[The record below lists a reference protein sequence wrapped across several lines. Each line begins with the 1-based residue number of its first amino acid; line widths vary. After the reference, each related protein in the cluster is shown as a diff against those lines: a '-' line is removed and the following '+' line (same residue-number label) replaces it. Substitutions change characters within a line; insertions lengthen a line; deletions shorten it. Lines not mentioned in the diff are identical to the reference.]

1 MDFINQKLN
10 IEQYDIKMIKK
21 MFCLASD
28 TNIFYNE
35 YTLMDVEEAKKAVY
49 LDLLRKNN
57 LENKEAVQTFV
68 TEAANVLIGDMFSK
82 NEIGS
87 NTQMVGVK
95 NVIKDPRKLN
105 KNYFNETYRIINID
119 STYRDNLWLNNY
131 VYDSKTST
139 NMNIQLNDELDNVV
153 TLELTNINI
162 PFTFYNIDSNY
173 GNNYFYIEISGND
186 SSLTKIE
193 IDSGNYDKSTLVSNI
208 NTALTNAS
216 FNVTFTLNTLSNKVS
231 VTNGGADNYNIIFYD
246 HLDNN
251 HNFSNNN
258 VNDLSPE
265 TQAKVNNNL
274 GWFMGFRGISQDNLT
289 MEYVLNSGV
298 TIESE
303 SLCYI
308 PYTKYFVVVIDDMN
322 KNQTNK
328 GLVQISNEKEFIKR
342 TQYFSEN
349 DNSLNCLNDS
359 NCDNYVN
366 DSDRKLTKKQIY
378 STLQINNYRTN
389 FNNKNAKMD
398 TTGINN
404 VFGIIPFEHKSL
416 VWGESMF
423 TSDKNRFKRKYSG
436 PVDINR
442 MNIKLL
448 DDKGNIM
455 NLNGGEW
462 SMTLIST
469 HLYQY

>member
-208 NTALTNAS
+208 NTALSNAS
-216 FNVTFTLNTLSNKVS
+216 FNVTFTLNALSNKVT
-231 VTNGGADNYNIIFYD
+231 VTNSGADDYNIIFYD

-265 TQAKVNNNL
+265 IQAKVNNNL
-274 GWFMGFRGISQDNLT
+274 GWLMGFRGISQNNLT
-289 MEYVLNSGV
+289 MEYVLNNGES
-298 TIESE
+298 IESE

-328 GLVQISNEKEFIKR
+328 GLVQIAM
-342 TQYFSEN
+342 
-349 DNSLNCLNDS
+349 
-359 NCDNYVN
+359 
-366 DSDRKLTKKQIY
+366 RKNLLRERNI
-378 STLQINNYRTN
+378 SV
-389 FNNKNAKMD
+389 KM
-398 TTGINN
+398 I
-404 VFGIIPFEHKSL
+404 
-416 VWGESMF
+416 
-423 TSDKNRFKRKYSG
+423 
-436 PVDINR
+436 
-442 MNIKLL
+442 
-448 DDKGNIM
+448 
-455 NLNGGEW
+455 
-462 SMTLIST
+462 T
-469 HLYQY
+469 H

>member
-1 MDFINQKLN
+1 
-10 IEQYDIKMIKK
+10 
-21 MFCLASD
+21 
-28 TNIFYNE
+28 
-35 YTLMDVEEAKKAVY
+35 
-49 LDLLRKNN
+49 
-57 LENKEAVQTFV
+57 
-68 TEAANVLIGDMFSK
+68 MFSK

-139 NMNIQLNDELDNVV
+139 NMNVQLNDELDNVV

-208 NTALTNAS
+208 NTALSNAS
-216 FNVTFTLNTLSNKVS
+216 FNVTFSLNALSNKVS
-231 VTNGGADNYNIIFYD
+231 VANGGADNYNIIFYD

-251 HNFSNNN
+251 HSFSNNN

-328 GLVQISNEKEFIKR
+328 GLVQISNEKDFIK
-342 TQYFSEN
+342 EN
-349 DNSLNCLNDS
+349 PIF
-359 NCDNYVN
+359 
-366 DSDRKLTKKQIY
+366 Q
-378 STLQINNYRTN
+378 
-389 FNNKNAKMD
+389 
-398 TTGINN
+398 
-404 VFGIIPFEHKSL
+404 
-416 VWGESMF
+416 
-423 TSDKNRFKRKYSG
+423 
-436 PVDINR
+436 
-442 MNIKLL
+442 
-448 DDKGNIM
+448 
-455 NLNGGEW
+455 
-462 SMTLIST
+462 
-469 HLYQY
+469 